1 MNKILMIAACP
12 FPGNRGTPSRI
23 LKMAEALKRAGN
35 AVDILTYHNRD
46 FEYKD
51 KIINIFRTPKIP
63 LIETNSPGPK
73 IYKLL
78 ADFMLIL
85 KGLGLCKQKRYD
97 LIHAHHIE
105 GTICGLSLKGVYNI
119 PVIYDAHIIVD
130 DEVPTYKRYKFKPI
144 KLFLNLLENICLN
157 KSDGIVYVDKSIMS
171 YFNNSQKNQVVIP
184 TGTNIKEIEQMI
196 KNSKN
201 PFGKS
206 SETKITYTGSISRYQ
221 NVADILKVAKLNRHN
236 SIKFFIITGQLINEC
251 KELSDFIRKENL
263 KNVVLIPNKNFR
275 EQIIYAAYSD
285 ILLSPRHF
293 LGGLPQKI
301 TNYMVLKKKIV
312 ATKGSAKI
320 LDDSSAYL
328 YKGGDIKAFNKKL
341 QEAIKSKDS
350 LKEENAFMKVK
361 EFDWDNLAK
370 KLTKFY
376 YQIS

>member
-157 KSDGIVYVDKSIMS
+157 KSFFFQAEDGIRDWSV
-171 YFNNSQKNQVVIP
+171 
-184 TGTNIKEIEQMI
+184 TGVQTCAL
-196 KNSKN
+196 
-201 PFGKS
+201 FFS
-206 SETKITYTGSISRYQ
+206 SRR
-221 NVADILKVAKLNRHN
+221 RH
-236 SIKFFIITGQLINEC
+236 TRLV
-251 KELSDFIRKENL
+251 SDWSSDVCSSDRK
-263 KNVVLIPNKNFR
+263 
-275 EQIIYAAYSD
+275 
-285 ILLSPRHF
+285 
-293 LGGLPQKI
+293 
-301 TNYMVLKKKIV
+301 
-312 ATKGSAKI
+312 
-320 LDDSSAYL
+320 YL
-328 YKGGDIKAFNKKL
+328 FS
-341 QEAIKSKDS
+341 AIKY
-350 LKEENAFMKVK
+350 F
-361 EFDWDNLAK
+361 
-370 KLTKFY
+370 
-376 YQIS
+376 